1 MKKPKFPYL
10 MKDIKTAPI
19 IEVPRID
26 GRGTYKFK
34 AYSFGELGSKMSPE
48 LIKEISEGLTESVR
62 RNFPD
67 FDLVVGI
74 DPGAWCAFLVAYNL
88 RKPFTY
94 FMAPTHVDA
103 LFVLRYPELWE
114 PWPRKKLKEL
124 YKDWAKKF
132 PEKFSLVGIRSAYA
146 TETFLYI
153 REDFAD
159 ADKVLVVDDIVSGGS
174 TLDKIFEVLSNE
186 LNVEVVGAQVIL
198 AKSDSYKKLEEK
210 WGIPIKFLV
219 KDEV

>member
-1 MKKPKFPYL
+1 
-10 MKDIKTAPI
+10 MKDIETAPI

-26 GRGTYKFK
+26 GKGTYKFK
-34 AYSFGELGSKMSPE
+34 AYSFGELGCERSPE

-62 RNFPD
+62 KNFPD

-94 FMAPTHVDA
+94 FMASTHVDA

-114 PWPRKKLKEL
+114 PWPRKKLREL
-124 YKDWAKKF
+124 YKDWVKKF
-132 PEKFSLVGIRSAYA
+132 PEKFGLVEIKSAYA
-146 TETFLYI
+146 TETFLYV

-159 ADKVLVVDDIVSGGS
+159 VDKVVVVDDVISGGTTS
-174 TLDKIFEVLSNE
+174 NKMFEVLSNE
-186 LNVEVVGAQVIL
+186 LKVEVIGAQFIL
-198 AKSDSYKKLEEK
+198 AKSDNYKKLEKK